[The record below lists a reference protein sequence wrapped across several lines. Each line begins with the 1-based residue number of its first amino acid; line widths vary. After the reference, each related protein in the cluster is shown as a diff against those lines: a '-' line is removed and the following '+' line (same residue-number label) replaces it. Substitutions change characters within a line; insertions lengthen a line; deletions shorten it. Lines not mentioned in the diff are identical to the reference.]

1 MHLTGEADLAAGPTS
16 APSGR
21 ARLLGGTRRSPS
33 LALFVTEPARGALE
47 YATLPLARPWLA
59 LAPRGDGHGV
69 LVLPGLMAD
78 DASTRPLRAYLR
90 RLGYYSR
97 GWRLG
102 RNVGPTEQVLDGL
115 PRALHALAERTG
127 GPVSVIGWSLG
138 GIFARELGRD
148 HQDQVRQVITLG
160 SPFALVDPRQSRAD
174 RTFRRRDHLHA
185 PPARLPSRERIR
197 QPIPVRSTA
206 VYSRFDGIVSWR
218 ACVEPT
224 SDLHQNVAV
233 RCSHLGFGVDP
244 ATFWLTADRLAQPAG
259 QGRPFAPPRWLR
271 TLYPVA
277 R

>member
-16 APSGR
+16 GPSGR
-21 ARLLGGTRRSPS
+21 ARLRTRTRRSPS
-33 LALFVTEPARGALE
+33 LALFVTEPARGAVE
-47 YATLPLARPWLA
+47 FATLPLARPWLA

-90 RLGYYSR
+90 RLGYYTR

-102 RNVGPTEQVLDGL
+102 RNLGPTEQVLDGL

-148 HQDQVRQVITLG
+148 HPDQVRQVITLG

-174 RTFRRRDHLHA
+174 RAFHRRDHLHA

-197 QPIPVRSTA
+197 RPIPVPSTA
-206 VYSRFDGIVSWR
+206 VYSRLDGIVSWR

-224 SDLHQNVAV
+224 SDTHQNVAV

-244 ATFWLTADRLAQPAG
+244 ATFWLTADRLARPA
-259 QGRPFAPPRWLR
+259 QQWRPFEPPRWLR